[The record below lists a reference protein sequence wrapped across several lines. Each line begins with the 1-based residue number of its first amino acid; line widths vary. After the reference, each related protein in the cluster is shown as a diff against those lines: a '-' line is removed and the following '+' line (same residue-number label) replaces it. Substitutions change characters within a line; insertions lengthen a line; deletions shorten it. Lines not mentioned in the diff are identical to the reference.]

1 MRRERGSSYLFRR
14 GTGSESGLVLF
25 NHLFMT
31 LGEDTVSCVF
41 RFVAIRPAITMP
53 VKYLA
58 ICDEQEKH
66 KSAFGLRKHFPS
78 S

>member
-1 MRRERGSSYLFRR
+1 MIFKPFVHDIRGRYCF
-14 GTGSESGLVLF
+14 
-25 NHLFMT
+25 
-31 LGEDTVSCVF
+31 CVDF